1 MTAGRIDRRAVKI
14 RRRGRHSTPSQ
25 VEKVAQQAGKAAPA
39 VAIAGA
45 LVTVAPGAQHAL
57 AAPAAPAT
65 ATTAGQQAAGPAT
78 GSAPTVKASLDAFE
92 TRSVTV
98 SPAAAGRHTAAATTT
113 TYHVRSG
120 DTLSKIADRF
130 YHKAADWAYLAQV
143 NAKTIPNPDVIY
155 VGEPVTVPA
164 GVPTGFTLA
173 AYQPKHSKP
182 APAARSVGG
191 GSGSSSKGKSS
202 ATRTIGGTADGGAVV
217 VQAGA
222 GGRYSCAGLES
233 LWKAAGGNPADA
245 VMAAEIAMAES
256 GGNPNA
262 ISPTNDY
269 GLWQINASNGSLA
282 TLSPSGSA
290 HSAVVLSSNGSNWG
304 PWTTFTSGAY
314 AGKC

>member
-1 MTAGRIDRRAVKI
+1 VKI

-57 AAPAAPAT
+57 AASASPAAAT
-65 ATTAGQQAAGPAT
+65 AAGQQATGATPAT

-92 TRSVTV
+92 TRSVSV
-98 SPAAAGRHTAAATTT
+98 SPAAAGRHTAAATTR
-113 TYHVRSG
+113 TYHVQSG
-120 DTLSKIADRF
+120 DTLSKIAQRF

-143 NAKTIPNPDVIY
+143 NAKTIPDPNTIY
-155 VGEPVTVPA
+155 VGEAVQVPA
-164 GVPTGFTLA
+164 SVPTGFTLA
-173 AYQPKHSKP
+173 AYVPKHSKP
-182 APAARSVGG
+182 APAARAVGG
-191 GSGSSSKGKSS
+191 GSSSGKSTK
-202 ATRTIGGTADGGAVV
+202 ATTTRTIGGTADGGAVV

-222 GGRYSCAGLES
+222 GGRYSCSGLEA

-290 HSAVVLSSNGSNWG
+290 HSAVVLSSNGANWG
-304 PWTTFTSGAY
+304 PWTTYTSGAY